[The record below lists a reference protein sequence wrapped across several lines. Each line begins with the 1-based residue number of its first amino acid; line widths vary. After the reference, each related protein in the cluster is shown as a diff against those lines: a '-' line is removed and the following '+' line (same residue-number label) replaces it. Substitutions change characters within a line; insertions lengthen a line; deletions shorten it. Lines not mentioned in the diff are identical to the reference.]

1 MDLKRLP
8 IIIVRLELGLNLFL
22 ICPTL
27 NCVGRALTLISFYS
41 YPLSTKE
48 NEVKQGKKIS

>member
-8 IIIVRLELGLNLFL
+8 IIIVLLELGLSLFL

>member
-8 IIIVRLELGLNLFL
+8 IIIVRLELGLSLFL
-22 ICPTL
+22 ICRTL

-48 NEVKQGKKIS
+48 NEVKQAKKIS